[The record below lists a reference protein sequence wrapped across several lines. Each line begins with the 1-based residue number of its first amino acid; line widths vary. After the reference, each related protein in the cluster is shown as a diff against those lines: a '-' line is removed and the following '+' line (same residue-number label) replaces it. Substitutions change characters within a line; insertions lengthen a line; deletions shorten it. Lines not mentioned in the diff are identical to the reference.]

1 MKVFEWLGYFFEKY
15 ALLVCL
21 IAEAV
26 LLLFGLAAIIAL
38 ICLAPAWRVVAWFGI
53 AGLVIILGVLAY
65 GIYDEI
71 RHLRKK

>member
-1 MKVFEWLGYFFEKY
+1 MKVREWIEYFFEKY
-15 ALLVCL
+15 ALLACL
-21 IAEAV
+21 ILEAV
-26 LLLFGLAAIIAL
+26 LLLFGLTAVIAL
-38 ICLAPAWRVVAWFGI
+38 ICLAPAWRVVAWFGF